1 MKLEIPYQVANNG
14 DEAFDLVKEK
24 IDPSFLSQFKLKIK
38 IEFDKEKGFIQ
49 GTGKGFKAS
58 FIFQEDRC
66 VVEISLSFLLKP
78 LSSKISKGL
87 EDGLRNLL

>member
-1 MKLEIPYQVANNG
+1 MKLEIPYQVANNR

-38 IEFDKEKGFIQ
+38 IEFNKEKGFIE
-49 GTGKGFKAS
+49 GTGKGFKGS

-87 EDGLRNLL
+87 EEGLRSLL

>member
-24 IDPSFLSQFKLKIK
+24 LDPSFLSQFKLKIK
-38 IEFDKEKGFIQ
+38 IEFDK
-49 GTGKGFKAS
+49 
-58 FIFQEDRC
+58 
-66 VVEISLSFLLKP
+66 
-78 LSSKISKGL
+78 GL

>member
-24 IDPSFLSQFKLKIK
+24 LDPSFLSQFKLKIK
-38 IEFDKEKGFIQ
+38 IEFDKEKGFIE
-49 GTGKGFKAS
+49 GTGKGVKAS

>member
-38 IEFDKEKGFIQ
+38 IEFDKEKGFIE

>member
-1 MKLEIPYQVANNG
+1 MKLEIPYQVANNR

-38 IEFDKEKGFIQ
+38 IEFNKEKGFIE

-87 EDGLRNLL
+87 EEGLRSLL